1 MSSEEEDTYSENTM
15 WIVIASVGSVL
26 VSGIAY
32 WCRKK
37 MKNQDCTVNSGCCT
51 FHGSSDTLRRTVR
64 EEILKI
70 EEEKDIESRVGKDT
84 D

>member
-1 MSSEEEDTYSENTM
+1 MSSEEADTYSENTM

-26 VSGIAY
+26 VSGIAF

-37 MKNQDCTVNSGCCT
+37 MKNQECSVNSGCCT
-51 FHGSSDTLRRTVR
+51 FHGSSESLRRTVR
-64 EEILKI
+64 EEIFKI
-70 EEEKDIESRVGKDT
+70 EEEKDLESRVTPST

>member
-1 MSSEEEDTYSENTM
+1 MSAEEADTYSENTM

-26 VSGIAY
+26 VSGIAF

-37 MKNQDCTVNSGCCT
+37 MKNQECSVNSGCCT
-51 FHGSSDTLRRTVR
+51 FHGSSESLRRTVR
-64 EEILKI
+64 EEIFKI
-70 EEEKDIESRVGKDT
+70 EEQKDLESRVTPST